1 RRNVLLLERDP
12 AALYKNVKEM
22 RQKIAAGHPNRS
34 ELFDLKHDRGGMVDI
49 EFITQYL
56 VLSHA
61 CEHPVLLENLGNIT
75 LLKLASEAKLIPAEL
90 AGEVSD
96 AYRVFRKAQHSLRL
110 QGAEAARVP
119 QDEFVVERDAVIAL
133 WNTVLPD

>member
-1 RRNVLLLERDP
+1 
-12 AALYKNVKEM
+12 
-22 RQKIAAGHPNRS
+22 
-34 ELFDLKHDRGGMVDI
+34 MVDI

-61 CEHPVLLENLGNIT
+61 REHPVLLENLGNIT
-75 LLKLASEAKLIPAEL
+75 LLKLASEAKLIPAVL
-90 AGEVSD
+90 AREVSD

-110 QGAEAARVP
+110 QGAEAARVS